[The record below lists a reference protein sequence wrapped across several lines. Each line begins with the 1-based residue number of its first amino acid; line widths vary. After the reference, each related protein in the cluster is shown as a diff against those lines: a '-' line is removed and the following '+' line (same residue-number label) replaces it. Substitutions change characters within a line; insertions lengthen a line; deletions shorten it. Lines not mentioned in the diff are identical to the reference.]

1 MPVSLVSQ
9 SRMSR
14 AALAA
19 VAALGLAVSS
29 VAGAVASPAMRHPA
43 VADVR
48 RACTVTARPG
58 MMSCMALVRT
68 DIRPRSQAS
77 YGRHAPSG
85 AGYGPSALRS
95 AYKLPS
101 ATSGAGQT
109 VAVVDAYNDPKAVAN
124 LATYRKA
131 WGEPACDTTT
141 GAGCLSVVNQDG
153 QASPLPKNAGSTGW
167 ATEESLDVDM
177 VSAICPNCHI
187 VLAEA
192 NTPSQV
198 NLGTAVNSAI
208 ALGADYVSNS
218 YGGKQTT
225 SDPGNDA
232 KYYQH
237 PGIVITASAGD
248 SGYGVIYPA
257 ASQYVTSVGGT
268 SLYHF
273 ASGSR
278 AWTEYAWDGTGSGCA
293 KYEAKPSWQT
303 DKGCL
308 RRTDNDA
315 AAVADPFTG
324 VAVYDTYDGFGWT
337 EVGGTSASSPIIAS
351 VYALAG
357 TPAAGTYPASYPYA
371 HTSGLYDVTAGLN
384 GSCTKIYLCQA
395 KKGYDGPTGWGTP
408 NGTSAFTP

>member
-1 MPVSLVSQ
+1 MSIAAM
-9 SRMSR
+9 SRTTR

-19 VAALGLAVSS
+19 AATAGLLAGS
-29 VAGAVASPAMRHPA
+29 VTAAAASAAGPHPA
-43 VADVR
+43 GPGVR
-48 RACTVTARPG
+48 RACAATTRAG
-58 MMSCMALVRT
+58 TMSCLALVRT
-68 DIRPRSQAS
+68 GIRSRSQAAF
-77 YGRHAPSG
+77 GHNAPSG
-85 AGYGPSALRS
+85 YGYGPSALRS

-141 GAGCLSVVNQDG
+141 EAGCLSVVNQNG

-177 VSAICPNCHI
+177 VSAICPNCRI
-187 VLAEA
+187 ILVEA
-192 NTPSQV
+192 NTPSQL
-198 NLGTAVNSAI
+198 NLGTGVNSAVT
-208 ALGADYVSNS
+208 LGAGYVSNS
-218 YGGKQTT
+218 YGGKQST
-225 SDPGNDA
+225 SDPSNDT

-237 PGIVITASAGD
+237 PGTVITAAAGD
-248 SGYGVIYPA
+248 NGYGVIYPA

-273 ASGSR
+273 SSGHR

-303 DKGCL
+303 DKGCT
-308 RRTDNDA
+308 RRTDNDV

-357 TPAAGTYPASYPYA
+357 PPAAGTYPASYPYA
-371 HTSGLYDVTAGLN
+371 HTGDLYDITTGIN
-384 GSCTKIYLCQA
+384 GSCTKTYLCEA
-395 KKGYDGPTGWGTP
+395 RKGYDGPTGWGTP
-408 NGTSAFTP
+408 DGTGAFTP

>member
-1 MPVSLVSQ
+1 MAMPIASQ
-9 SRMSR
+9 SRMARVS
-14 AALAA
+14 LAA
-19 VAALGLAVSS
+19 AAAGLLASS
-29 VAGAVASPAMRHPA
+29 AAAAGASATAQHAAAP
-43 VADVR
+43 DVR
-48 RACTVTARPG
+48 RACAVTTRPG
-58 MMSCMALVRT
+58 MMSCLALVRT
-68 DIRPRSQAS
+68 DIRPRSQAA

-85 AGYGPSALRS
+85 AGYGPPALRA

-101 ATSGAGQT
+101 ATNGAGQT

-187 VLAEA
+187 ILAEA

-208 ALGADYVSNS
+208 ALGAGYVSNS
-218 YGGKQTT
+218 YGGKQST
-225 SDPGNDA
+225 SDPSNDA
-232 KYYQH
+232 AYYQH

-248 SGYGVIYPA
+248 NGYGVIYPA

-278 AWTEYAWDGTGSGCA
+278 SWTEYAWDGTGSGCA
-293 KYEAKPSWQT
+293 KYETKPSWQT
-303 DKGCL
+303 DKGCT
-308 RRTDNDA
+308 RRTDNDV

-337 EVGGTSASSPIIAS
+337 EVGGTSASAPIIAS

-357 TPAAGTYPASYPYA
+357 PPAAGTYPASYPYA
-371 HTSGLYDVTAGLN
+371 HASGLYDITTGID
-384 GSCTKIYLCQA
+384 GSCTKIYLCEA